1 MRTIYQGSPAG
12 ERPQEFRN
20 PGLSVIVTV
29 YTETTSVIE
38 TVERLLKA
46 GPVCPHQE
54 IILVLSPKSSIQ
66 TKEICADLAK
76 LHDIVRVHVQ
86 QTGPGV
92 GRALRE
98 GMQEARYEWV
108 AIMSGD
114 LETEPEAVERM
125 YRKMQETGAD
135 VVIGSR
141 WANGGGFTNYNRVKL
156 ACNWAFQ
163 RVFKQVYRTRIDDLS
178 YGFKLLQKHVIDS
191 IEWEST
197 HHTIY
202 IETTVKPLRKGY
214 RIEQIPT
221 VWIGRREGE
230 SVNTFFRNFEYVKLA
245 WRVRTNRLDRSAAV
259 SRSNA

>member
-1 MRTIYQGSPAG
+1 MNNFV
-12 ERPQEFRN
+12 E

-29 YTETTSVIE
+29 YTETISVIE
-38 TVERLLKA
+38 TVDRLLRSD
-46 GPVCPHQE
+46 CDTLQE
-54 IILVLSPKSSIQ
+54 IILVVSPKASRA
-66 TKEICADLAK
+66 TKDICARLAK
-76 LHDIVRVHVQ
+76 QHGMVRVLIQ

-98 GMQEARYEWV
+98 GMRSARCEWV

-125 YRKMQETGAD
+125 CRKMRESGAD

-141 WANGGGFTNYNRVKL
+141 WANGGGFQNYDRVKL
-156 ACNWAFQ
+156 VCNWIFQ
-163 RVFKQVYRTRIDDLS
+163 KVFQYVYRTTINDLT
-178 YGFKLLQKHVIDS
+178 YGFKLLRKSVIDA
-191 IEWEST
+191 IDWEST

-202 IETTVKPLRKGY
+202 IETTVKPLQRGY

-230 SVNTFFRNFEYVKLA
+230 SVNSFFRNFEYVSVAL
-245 WRVRTNRLDRSAAV
+245 RVRMGLSENG
-259 SRSNA
+259 